1 MEKEDLSKLRID
13 KSSKAFQPAKRR
25 RTLLWIFVVGGALVA
40 GFFYFNGT
48 LTPAVSVEVVTVSDL
63 HPSQVLSQLNAS
75 GYVVAQRKAAVA
87 SKVTG
92 RLIDLTVEEGSRVKE
107 GQVIARLE
115 NEDTLAARDQAEANL
130 KLARANLESAKA
142 QLDEATKTYL
152 RYKQLDAG
160 GYIAKSAYDA
170 AEATYQRAQAG
181 VAAAEASIRAS
192 AAALESA
199 KVALNY
205 TLIRAPF
212 DAVVLTKDA
221 DVGDIITPLGAA
233 SNAKAAV
240 VTIADMSSLQ
250 VEADVSETNL
260 GIVKVGQPCEIQLD
274 ALPESR
280 FRGVVHMIVPTADRT
295 KATVMVKIRFIDKD
309 PRILPEMRAKVSFLS
324 RAVKQ
329 EEEKPR
335 TAVNPAAVVTNE
347 GKSKVFIVKEGK
359 VKEFSVTLG
368 PALGDMVEV
377 LSGVKSGDRVV
388 VKPPKRLKD
397 GSRIKIAEK

>member
-1 MEKEDLSKLRID
+1 
-13 KSSKAFQPAKRR
+13 
-25 RTLLWIFVVGGALVA
+25 
-40 GFFYFNGT
+40 
-48 LTPAVSVEVVTVSDL
+48 
-63 HPSQVLSQLNAS
+63 
-75 GYVVAQRKAAVA
+75 
-87 SKVTG
+87 
-92 RLIDLTVEEGSRVKE
+92 VKE

-152 RYKQLDAG
+152 RYKQLVAG
-160 GYIAKSAYDA
+160 GYVARSAYDT
-170 AEATYQRAQAG
+170 AEAAYERAQAG
-181 VAAAEASIRAS
+181 VAAAEASVRAS
-192 AAALESA
+192 TAALESA
-199 KVALNY
+199 KVALDY

-233 SNAKAAV
+233 TNAKAAV

-260 GIVKVGQPCEIQLD
+260 SIVKVGQPCEIQLD
-274 ALPESR
+274 ALPDSR
-280 FRGVVHMIVPTADRT
+280 FRGTVHMIVPTADRT
-295 KATVMVKIRFIDKD
+295 KATVMVKVRFIDKD

-324 RAVKQ
+324 RPVKP

-335 TAVNPAAVVTNE
+335 TVVNPKAVVTNE
-347 GKSKVFIVKEGK
+347 GKSKVFIVQEGK
-359 VKEFSVTLG
+359 VREASVTLG
-368 PALGDMVEV
+368 PPLGDMVEV
-377 LSGVKSGDRVV
+377 LNGLKAGDRVV
-388 VKPPKRLKD
+388 VKPPKRLQD

>member
-13 KSSKAFQPAKRR
+13 RSAKAFQPAKRK
-25 RTLLWIFVVGGALVA
+25 RTLLWILVGLVA
-40 GFFYFNGT
+40 LAAGFLYFTGI

-63 HPSQVLSQLNAS
+63 YPSQVLSQLNAS
-75 GYVVAQRKAAVA
+75 GYVVAERKAAVA
-87 SKVTG
+87 SKITA
-92 RLIDLTVEEGSRVKE
+92 RLIELTVEEGSRVKA

-152 RYKQLDAG
+152 RYKQLVAG
-160 GYIAKSAYDA
+160 GYVARSAYDT
-170 AEATYQRAQAG
+170 AEAAYERAQAG

-192 AAALESA
+192 TAALESA
-199 KVALNY
+199 KVAVDY

-233 SNAKAAV
+233 TNAKAAV
-240 VTIADMSSLQ
+240 VTIADMNSLQ

-260 GIVKVGQPCEIQLD
+260 GVVKVGQPCEIQLD
-274 ALPESR
+274 ALPELR

-295 KATVMVKIRFIDKD
+295 KATIMVKVRFVDKD

-324 RAVKQ
+324 RPVKP

-335 TAVNPAAVVTNE
+335 TVVNPAAVLTND
-347 GKSKVFIVKEGK
+347 GKSKVFIVQEGK
-359 VKEFSVTLG
+359 VKEMPVTVG
-368 PALGDMVEV
+368 PPLGDMVEV
-377 LSGVKSGDRVV
+377 LNGVKSGDRVV
-388 VKPPKRLKD
+388 VKPSKRLKD